1 MRAAC
6 CTICIL
12 AGALASSAADLKFPD
27 KLRPI
32 VDMVDAAP
40 PEFGASALLRML
52 ESGGIDDQPTRRELI
67 ERAFQLAAL
76 AHDPWRVRTLPGA
89 GFLASTRARAGE
101 LQLDRL
107 SLQTRAVRL
116 MLPLD
121 KRRARDLFLE
131 IPRPALEPLACD
143 GWVGADLGDFY
154 STLGLVADQTFT
166 PEEKSREDDI
176 HLVIDYL
183 GAITS
188 PLQFQPALHLV
199 LGLNV
204 KADRRRV
211 LLVQL
216 GAAVTAVSADDRSF
230 ASVSAALTPNLPPE
244 LLPAFQ
250 HFTASHATAS
260 RCAAPPANKAGEQS
274 AEEKRITQDQMKL
287 MFHGDRLVSR
297 AGRATPEWQR
307 RLEDFLTGMAAWRQ
321 SPDESN
327 ASFYHRKMSVYQGLL
342 DVTSDALRAR
352 LIDDMVRF
360 ALDSELQRD
369 APAEWF
375 LQLKTADE
383 RVRSG
388 TAPGPDVLR
397 GFDRSGHPV
406 LLLAAA
412 LHRASL

>member
-1 MRAAC
+1 MR
-6 CTICIL
+6 
-12 AGALASSAADLKFPD
+12 
-27 KLRPI
+27 
-32 VDMVDAAP
+32 
-40 PEFGASALLRML
+40 

-76 AHDPWRVRTLPGA
+76 AHDPWRVRALPAA

-131 IPRPALEPLACD
+131 IPKPAPEPLACD

-154 STLGLVADQTFT
+154 GTLGLVVDQTFT
-166 PEEKSREDDI
+166 PVEKSREDDI

-188 PLQFQPALHLV
+188 PLQFQPALRLV

-204 KADRRRV
+204 KADQRRV

-230 ASVSAALTPNLPPE
+230 ASVSAALTPDLPAE

-260 RCAAPPANKAGEQS
+260 PCATSGPANDAGELS

-297 AGRATPEWQR
+297 ADRATPEWQQ
-307 RLEDFLTGMAAWRQ
+307 RLEEFLVGMAGWRQ

-327 ASFYHRKMSVYQGLL
+327 ASFYHRRMSVYQGLL
-342 DVTSDALRAR
+342 DVTSGALRAR

-360 ALDSELQRD
+360 ALDSEFQRD

-383 RVRSG
+383 RVRAG
-388 TAPGPDVLR
+388 TVPGPDVLN

-406 LLLAAA
+406 LVLAAA
-412 LHRASL
+412 LDRALAGR